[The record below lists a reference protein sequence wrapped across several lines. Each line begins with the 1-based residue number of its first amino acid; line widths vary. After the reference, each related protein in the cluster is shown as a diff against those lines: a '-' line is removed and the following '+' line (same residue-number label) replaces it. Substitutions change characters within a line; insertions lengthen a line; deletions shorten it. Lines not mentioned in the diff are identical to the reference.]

1 MKIAQP
7 VMQKRQAEIKS
18 KFSGDPKKQQEELGK
33 LMNEFGS
40 PLAGCLPLI
49 VQMPVLFALFATLRG
64 SPFADVPYNINLK
77 VVPQDQVAAIDPK
90 PYKSPRHSIFITEKS
105 HFPVVATIPSGTKL
119 GTEESVKVNLQT
131 TNGNSYSEVLSK
143 YDNVS
148 KFLPTWTVSKGSENL
163 KVSQDGTVTALK
175 PGDATIEAKIPGLA
189 AKSGFLFIKALGQV
203 GFYVDGKINWDIA
216 TLVGAFGL
224 TLLLSQV
231 LSSQGMPANPQ
242 QSTANK
248 ITPVMITGMFLFF
261 PLPAGVLLYMVVA
274 NIFQAFQTFLLNKEA
289 LPENLKVSQDGTVT
303 AIKPGDATIEAK
315 IPGLAAK
322 SGFLFI
328 KALGQVGF
336 YVDGSINWDIA
347 ALVGAFGLT
356 LLLSQVLSSQGM
368 PSNPQQS
375 TANKITPVMITGMFL
390 FFPLPAGVLLY
401 MVVANIFQAF
411 QTFLLNKEA
420 LPENLQKILDQQLL
434 AKNEVITTSAST
446 ISDKRLPFEPN
457 SKK

>member
-1 MKIAQP
+1 VIGFISEKFLIPILDFFYGLVPSYGLAIIALTVVIRIVLFPLSAGSIRSARRMKIAQP

-18 KFSGDPKKQQEELGK
+18 KFAGNAKKQQEELGK

-77 VVPQDQVAAIDPK
+77 ILPQEQISTIEPK
-90 PYKSPRHSIFITEKS
+90 PFTSPRHSIFINEKT
-105 HFPVVATIPSGTKL
+105 HFPVIASIPNGTKL
-119 GTEESVKVNLQT
+119 GLEDSVKINLQT
-131 TNGNSYSEVLSK
+131 TTGNNYSELLSQ
-143 YDNVS
+143 YEEGS
-148 KFLPTWTVSKGSENL
+148 KFKPSWKVSKGEEIVKISN
-163 KVSQDGTVTALK
+163 DGVVT
-175 PGDATIEAKIPGLA
+175 PI
-189 AKSGFLFIKALGQV
+189 Q
-203 GFYVDGKINWDIA
+203 
-216 TLVGAFGL
+216 
-224 TLLLSQV
+224 
-231 LSSQGMPANPQ
+231 
-242 QSTANK
+242 
-248 ITPVMITGMFLFF
+248 
-261 PLPAGVLLYMVVA
+261 
-274 NIFQAFQTFLLNKEA
+274 
-289 LPENLKVSQDGTVT
+289 
-303 AIKPGDATIEAK
+303 PGDATIEAK

-356 LLLSQVLSSQGM
+356 LLLSQFLSGQGM

-401 MVVANIFQAF
+401 MVVANIFQAL

-420 LPENLQKILDQQLL
+420 LPDNLQKILDEQLL
-434 AKNEVITTSAST
+434 NKNDLATVSPSINE
-446 ISDKRLPFEPN
+446 KRLPFEPN

>member
-1 MKIAQP
+1 MIGFISEKLLIPILDFFYGLVPSYGLAIVALTVVIRIALFPLSAGSIRSARRMKIAQP

-18 KFSGDPKKQQEELGK
+18 KFAGNAKKQQEELGK

-77 VVPQDQVAAIDPK
+77 ILPQEQIATVEPK
-90 PYKSPRHSIFITEKS
+90 PFTSPRHSIFINEKT
-105 HFPVVATIPSGTKL
+105 HFPVVASIPNGTKL
-119 GTEESVKVNLQT
+119 GLEDTLKINLQT
-131 TNGNSYSEVLSK
+131 TTGNNYSEVLSK
-143 YDNVS
+143 YEEGP
-148 KFLPTWTVSKGSENL
+148 KFMPSWSVSKGSENV
-163 KVSQDGTVTALK
+163 KISNDGIVT
-175 PGDATIEAKIPGLA
+175 
-189 AKSGFLFIKALGQV
+189 
-203 GFYVDGKINWDIA
+203 
-216 TLVGAFGL
+216 
-224 TLLLSQV
+224 
-231 LSSQGMPANPQ
+231 
-242 QSTANK
+242 
-248 ITPVMITGMFLFF
+248 
-261 PLPAGVLLYMVVA
+261 PL
-274 NIFQAFQTFLLNKEA
+274 Q
-289 LPENLKVSQDGTVT
+289 
-303 AIKPGDATIEAK
+303 PGDATIEAK

-356 LLLSQVLSSQGM
+356 LLLSQFLSGQGM
-368 PSNPQQS
+368 PVNPQQS

-401 MVVANIFQAF
+401 MVVANIFQAL
-411 QTFLLNKEA
+411 QTFILNKES
-420 LPENLQKILDQQLL
+420 LPDNLQKILDDQLL
-434 AKNEVITTSAST
+434 NKDKIATTSPA
-446 ISDKRLPFEPN
+446 INDKRLPFEPN

>member
-1 MKIAQP
+1 MIGFISEKLLIPILDFFYGLVPSYGLAIVALTVVIRIALFPLSAGSIRSARRMKIAQP

-49 VQMPVLFALFATLRG
+49 VQMPILFALFATLRG

-77 VVPQDQVAAIDPK
+77 VVPQEQIAAIDPK
-90 PYKSPRHSIFITEKS
+90 PFKSPRHSIFVTEKS
-105 HFPVVATIPSGTKL
+105 HFPVIATLPNGTKL
-119 GTEESVKVNLQT
+119 GSEDSVKINLQT
-131 TNGNSYSEVLSK
+131 TNGNSYSEVLSN
-143 YDNVS
+143 YENGS
-148 KFLPTWTVSKGSENL
+148 KFLPTWTVSKGSEII
-163 KVSQDGTVTALK
+163 KVSQDGL
-175 PGDATIEAKIPGLA
+175 
-189 AKSGFLFIKALGQV
+189 
-203 GFYVDGKINWDIA
+203 
-216 TLVGAFGL
+216 
-224 TLLLSQV
+224 
-231 LSSQGMPANPQ
+231 
-242 QSTANK
+242 
-248 ITPVMITGMFLFF
+248 
-261 PLPAGVLLYMVVA
+261 
-274 NIFQAFQTFLLNKEA
+274 
-289 LPENLKVSQDGTVT
+289 VT

-336 YVDGSINWDIA
+336 YVDGAINWDIA
-347 ALVGAFGLT
+347 TLVGAFGLT

-368 PSNPQQS
+368 PSNAQQS

-401 MVVANIFQAF
+401 MVVANIFQAL
-411 QTFLLNKEA
+411 QTFLLNKES
-420 LPENLQKILDQQLL
+420 LPANLQKILDEQLKI
-434 AKNEVITTSAST
+434 KNNEAGPST
-446 ISDKRLPFEPN
+446 ALVAEKRLPFEPN